1 MALQVNS
8 FRFGK
13 VPRLISKLFSTS
25 TKTSGYVQA
34 ERFSLNIET
43 STSYLYKGDVLVV
56 PFFKPKVEKKDDTVA
71 LISALKDSIPKSL
84 SPVVIS
90 AISEILDEGNFKAD
104 VSSKQVTRVFGG
116 GDAKYIAIVG
126 LGPDKGKGVGQDIE
140 VSVAYKLGKT
150 VGAVTK
156 ELKSKSAG
164 LVLPSS
170 MGNAGMSQFFIGFHD
185 TVYSDKRFRSEDKS
199 QKPFETTTLS
209 LLGCSDAIAKDAALT
224 LTLSKKIVAGVE
236 FAKDLVM
243 APPNSK
249 TPVAIAEEARKIAQE
264 NGLQI
269 TVLAEKECKEL
280 GMGGYLGVQQG
291 SMFPPQFIH
300 MTYKPEGVSESADGG
315 VLKVAL
321 IGKGLT
327 FDSGGYNLK
336 AGAGSMIEMMKFDM
350 GGCAAVLGCAKAIG
364 ALKPKVCIRMKVG
377 CTHSNNSERLL
388 IFIYTFI
395 HLTIL

>member
-1 MALQVNS
+1 MYSKFLCLALLSFMALQVNC

-13 VPRLISKLFSTS
+13 VPRLISRLFSS
-25 TKTSGYVQA
+25 TNGYVQA
-34 ERFSLNIET
+34 DRFSLNVQA
-43 STSYLYKGDVLVV
+43 STSLTFKGDVLIV
-56 PFFKPKVEKKDDTVA
+56 PFFKPKVEKKDDTA
-71 LISALKDSIPKSL
+71 AMISALKDAIPKSL
-84 SPVVIS
+84 SPVVVS

-104 VSSKQVTRVFGG
+104 ASSKQVTRVFGG

-126 LGPDKGKGVGQDIE
+126 LGPDKGKGAGQDIE
-140 VSVAYKLGKT
+140 VSVAYKLGKS
-150 VGAVTK
+150 VGSVAK
-156 ELKSKSAG
+156 ELKPKDAG
-164 LVLPSS
+164 LVLPASV
-170 MGNAGMSQFFIGFHD
+170 GNAGLNQLFVGFHD
-185 TVYSDKRFRSEDKS
+185 TVYNDKRFRSEDKS
-199 QKPFETTTLS
+199 QKVFETTTLS
-209 LLGCSDAIAKDAALT
+209 LLGCSEAIAKDAALT

-249 TPVAIAEEARKIAQE
+249 TPVAIAHEAKKIADE
-264 NGLQI
+264 NGLQF
-269 TVLAEKECKEL
+269 TLLAEKECKAL

-300 MTYKPEGVSESADGG
+300 LTYKPDVPDAGG

-350 GGCAAVLGCAKAIG
+350 GGCAAVLGSAKAIG
-364 ALKPKVCIRMKVG
+364 ALKPKVI
-377 CTHSNNSERLL
+377 
-388 IFIYTFI
+388 IPYT
-395 HLTIL
+395 TI

>member
-1 MALQVNS
+1 MSN
-8 FRFGK
+8 
-13 VPRLISKLFSTS
+13 
-25 TKTSGYVQA
+25 GYVQA
-34 ERFSLNIET
+34 DRFSLNIET
-43 STSYLYKGDVLVV
+43 STSHSFKGDVLIV

-71 LISALKDSIPKSL
+71 LTNALKDAIPKSL
-84 SPVVIS
+84 SPVVIA

-104 VSSKQVTRVFGG
+104 ISSKQVTRVFGG

-126 LGPDKGKGVGQDIE
+126 MGPDKGKGIGQDIE
-140 VSVAYKLGKT
+140 VSVAYKLGKSA
-150 VGAVTK
+150 GSISK
-156 ELKSKSAG
+156 ELKSKTAG
-164 LVLPSS
+164 LILPSS
-170 MGNAGMSQFFIGFHD
+170 MGNAGLSQFFMGFHD

-199 QKPFETTTLS
+199 QKPFDSTTLS
-209 LLGCSDAIAKDAALT
+209 LLGCSESVAKDAALT
-224 LTLSKKIVAGVE
+224 LTLSKKIVSGVE

-249 TPVAIAEEARKIAQE
+249 TPVAIAEEAKKIAQE
-264 NGLQI
+264 NGLQF
-269 TVLAEKECKEL
+269 TLLAEKECKAL

-300 MTYKPEGVSESADGG
+300 MTYKPDIPDAEG

-364 ALKPKVCIRMKVG
+364 ALKPKV
-377 CTHSNNSERLL
+377 
-388 IFIYTFI
+388 
-395 HLTIL
+395 